1 MSPDNLGETTG
12 ERRRGPRWLRH
23 AEGPRP
29 VRARSARAGRLGAL
43 LLLAGAIQATP
54 VHATDDQTPFTVVG
68 APANRRGV
76 VTWGASAERMDD
88 AAADR
93 GYRLVVH
100 TSTAG
105 SDLRIRLSNAFGDR
119 PVTFDSVYA
128 GRRQEGA
135 RLVPGSNRR
144 MTFDGAPSVTVPAG
158 AATLSDPLPGRLPAA
173 TDLVVSIHS
182 PDAAGPAT
190 GHWMAMQTSYTT
202 EGDHT
207 AEESAAHWTQTTG
220 SWFYLDAVSVRPPA
234 GTAAVV
240 ALGDSITDGSGSSG
254 RLHRWP
260 DVLADRVPSRSVVDE
275 GIAGNKVLSDD
286 PVSGPSVLHRL
297 DRDVLSQPGLRTVIM
312 LEGINDL
319 RSTTPPATAAQ
330 IIAGYRQ
337 VIARVHARGA
347 RILGATITPVEG
359 SARYDAAMEQQRQAV
374 NGWIRTSHA
383 FDGVVDFASA
393 VADPADPLRLLPS
406 YDSGDHL
413 HPDNAGY
420 QAMGEAVDLTLLR

>member
-1 MSPDNLGETTG
+1 MPGIGLVAVTVTSLALSSLGPATAAEPWVAAWAAGQQSTATLSAPPTFADQTV
-12 ERRRGPRWLRH
+12 RLIVHPR
-23 AEGPRP
+23 AD
-29 VRARSARAGRLGAL
+29 GRL
-43 LLLAGAIQATP
+43 
-54 VHATDDQTPFTVVG
+54 V
-68 APANRRGV
+68 
-76 VTWGASAERMDD
+76 
-88 AAADR
+88 
-93 GYRLVVH
+93 
-100 TSTAG
+100 
-105 SDLRIRLSNAFGDR
+105 RIRLSNTFGDR
-119 PVTFDSVYA
+119 PVTFGRAGLGVSAGGGAVVADTVRPITFGNATAVTVAAGREVVSDPVPLRVTAGADLAVSVY
-128 GRRQEGA
+128 
-135 RLVPGSNRR
+135 LPK
-144 MTFDGAPSVTVPAG
+144 
-158 AATLSDPLPGRLPAA
+158 AT
-173 TDLVVSIHS
+173 
-182 PDAAGPAT
+182 GPAT
-190 GHWMAMQTSYTT
+190 YHRAAYQTSYVSTA
-202 EGDHT
+202 GDHT
-207 AEESAAHWTQTTG
+207 AEPDGASFTTTTG
-220 SWFYLDAVSVRPPA
+220 HWFFLDSVSVTGTSSA
-234 GTAAVV
+234 GTVV

-383 FDGVVDFASA
+383 FDGVVDFAAA